1 MEETNKNQQDSN
13 FETIVLASGCFW
25 CTEAVYARLRGVQ
38 QVTSGYCN
46 GHVDQP
52 SYEQVC
58 EGDTGLAECVELVF
72 DPQAIT
78 LEQVLQV
85 FFATHDPTTL
95 NRQGNDVGTQYRSGI
110 YTTSAQQFAEVQRF
124 VQALGASGQFPA
136 PIVTEVEPLTRF
148 WPAEDYH
155 QEFFA
160 LNPRQPYCSFV
171 VGPKVQ
177 KFEQKFAALL
187 K

>member
-1 MEETNKNQQDSN
+1 MKNQKDTRL
-13 FETIVLASGCFW
+13 ETIVLGGGCFW

-46 GHVDQP
+46 GHVAEP

-58 EGDTGLAECVELVF
+58 NGDTGLAECVELVF
-72 DPQAIT
+72 DPQVIT
-78 LEQVLQV
+78 LDQLLQV

-95 NRQGNDVGTQYRSGI
+95 NQQGNDVGTQYRSGI
-110 YTTSAQQFAEVQRF
+110 YTTSDEQLSQVRRF
-124 VQALGASGQFPA
+124 VQALAVSGQFNA

-155 QEFFA
+155 QQFFA
-160 LNPRQPYCSFV
+160 LNPRQPYCNFV
-171 VGPKVQ
+171 VGPKVH
-177 KFEQKFAALL
+177 KFEQQFAALL